1 MPGTSRPSAIRVD
14 GLDKAIKALKSVGA
28 DKDKIR
34 EANVQAATTLANAA
48 RPLVPVYSGT
58 TNKKN
63 GKTYVYKSGGALQ
76 RTLRITKAINYAQ
89 VKLGNSKV
97 QYANPIHFGW
107 FYDKENFIEKNI
119 RPNLFLYRALSSK
132 KAEIMRDYDQKLQEL
147 LTKYNL

>member
-1 MPGTSRPSAIRVD
+1 MASNQTNTAIHVD

-34 EANVQAATTLANAA
+34 EANVQAATTLANAT

-58 TNKKN
+58 NNKKN

-76 RTLRITKAINYAQ
+76 RSLRITKAINYAQ
-89 VKLGNSKV
+89 IKLGNSRV

-119 RPNLFLYRALSSK
+119 RPNLFIYRALSSK
-132 KAEIMRDYDQKLQEL
+132 KAEIMRDYDQKLNEL
-147 LTKYNL
+147 LKKHNL